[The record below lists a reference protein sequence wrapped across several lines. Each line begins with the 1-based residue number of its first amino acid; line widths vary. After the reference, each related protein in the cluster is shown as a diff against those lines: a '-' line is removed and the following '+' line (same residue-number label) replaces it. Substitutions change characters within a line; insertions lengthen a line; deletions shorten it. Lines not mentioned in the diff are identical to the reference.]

1 MELRK
6 DTNLTLTAA
15 VDRTPFAKVDG
26 TPMNNVSDFAKV
38 LDYIGQ
44 RFYKFEFKLSLK
56 FTERSYEL
64 RCLGTLVSHSWAER
78 PA

>member
-44 RFYKFEFKLSLK
+44 RCYKFEFKLSLK